1 MNQTKEMNQVF
12 LLQNQ
17 HKQLLTKQGEWDDGR
32 DVGCLYRSAHKDEA
46 LNQMVEANARDY
58 TLRITTLVCDI
69 NDKRVPQ
76 ILDEDLP
83 PLGLTTVK
91 PKVKI
96 EKAVEVKDASAT
108 KNALAGDMSETTL
121 VDE

>member
-1 MNQTKEMNQVF
+1 MNETKEMNQVF

-32 DVGCLYRSAHKDEA
+32 DVGCLYRTAHKDEA

-58 TLRITTLVCDI
+58 TLRIGMLVCDL

-76 ILDEDLP
+76 IADEDLP

-91 PKVKI
+91 PKVKVDKAI
-96 EKAVEVKDASAT
+96 EASET
-108 KNALAGDMSETTL
+108 SNLVAGDMTETTL